1 MANTLKKYK
10 YLESLK
16 AEHHALDLQINRIAK
31 SKIIN
36 PFELQTLKKQR
47 LYIKELIFKQQFKI
61 TLPTNDNLTSLQS
74 VKDN

>member
-1 MANTLKKYK
+1 MTNPLKHYN

-16 AEHHALDLQINRIAK
+16 AEHHALDLQISRISK

-47 LYIKELIFKQQFKI
+47 LNIKELIFTQQVTI
-61 TLPTNDNLTSLQS
+61 NQPTNDNLTSLNS
-74 VKDN
+74 VNDN